1 MGAVVGAARRTAVV
15 HQDARCGARHNEQDG
30 VYLDNARLKGQIIAG
45 DFHQDMLW
53 TAIAWMP
60 ALFLY
65 STSIP
70 KPNEVLKQSVAAAPD
85 PLREWAASHL
95 EPVAAPRHAS
105 ACSMVKKAA
114 AGVLGLGERS
124 AQLQVQMR
132 AAGFTLNCVCSRGRK
147 RVCRYVFAPGEEA
160 RFVKLLDEDAA
171 A

>member
-1 MGAVVGAARRTAVV
+1 
-15 HQDARCGARHNEQDG
+15 
-30 VYLDNARLKGQIIAG
+30 
-45 DFHQDMLW
+45 MLW
-53 TAIAWMP
+53 TAIAWSP

-95 EPVAAPRHAS
+95 KPVAAPRHATT
-105 ACSMVKKAA
+105 CSLVKKAA

-132 AAGFTLNCVCSRGRK
+132 AAGFTLNCVCSGGTK
-147 RVCRYVFAPGEEA
+147 RACRYVFVEGEDA
-160 RFVKLLDEDAA
+160 RFVKLRDEEAEP
-171 A
+171 